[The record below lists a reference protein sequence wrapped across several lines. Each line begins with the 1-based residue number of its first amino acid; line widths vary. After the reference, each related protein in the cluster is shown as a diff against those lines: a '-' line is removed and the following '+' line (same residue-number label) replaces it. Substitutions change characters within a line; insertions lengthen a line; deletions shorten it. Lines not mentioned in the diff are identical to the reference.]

1 MNRRLRSR
9 VFFLAVALF
18 LVITTAGAE
27 STWQLTLS
35 LREAGLNESGAELV
49 FGVDPAG
56 TDRID
61 RHLGVVELPPPAPG
75 LNFDAR
81 FRSATM
87 GEGSRTDIRFGGS
100 PQQEHVSIIEFKRQ
114 AGGNVVFTWDEA
126 AVAAR
131 TVSAVLRDPFDGMF
145 YQVDMRQEGS
155 LTVEYSALERLELV
169 FTSVDGFDLEGTPVT
184 ATSWGRVKAAR

>member
-1 MNRRLRSR
+1 MNKRLCSR
-9 VFFLAVALF
+9 VFLLAVALS
-18 LVITTAGAE
+18 LVRTRAEAE
-27 STWQLTLS
+27 STWQVTLS
-35 LREAGLNESGAELV
+35 VLEAGRNESGAKLV
-49 FGVDPAG
+49 FGVDPDG
-56 TDRID
+56 TDGID
-61 RHLGVVELPPPAPG
+61 RQLGEVELPPPAPG

-87 GEGSRTDIRFGGS
+87 GEGSRTDIRSGGS
-100 PQQEHVSIIEFKRQ
+100 PQQEHISIIEFKRQ

-145 YQVDMRQEGS
+145 YQVDMRQQGS
-155 LTVEYSALERLELV
+155 LTVEHAALERLELV

-184 ATSWGRVKAAR
+184 TTSWGRVKAAR